1 MAYDTKELIELS
13 FEAIKKH
20 KLFFI
25 EDLVAY
31 LPCSSRTFYN
41 HDLHNM
47 QELKDLVAT
56 NRIITKRKLQRN
68 WEQSENATLQM
79 GLMKMI
85 ASIEERQRLSQSYT
99 DVTTKGESLNYTDE
113 ERAKRITELLKERGD
128 VE

>member
-1 MAYDTKELIELS
+1 
-13 FEAIKKH
+13 
-20 KLFFI
+20 
-25 EDLVAY
+25 
-31 LPCSSRTFYN
+31 
-41 HDLHNM
+41 M

-85 ASIEERQRLSQSYT
+85 ASIEERQRLSQTYN

-113 ERAKRITELLKERGD
+113 EREKLIAELLKERGD
-128 VE
+128 VG

>member
-1 MAYDTKELIELS
+1 
-13 FEAIKKH
+13 
-20 KLFFI
+20 
-25 EDLVAY
+25 
-31 LPCSSRTFYN
+31 
-41 HDLHNM
+41 M

>member
-1 MAYDTKELIELS
+1 MAYDTKELIELA

-25 EDLVAY
+25 EDLIAY

-85 ASIEERQRLSQSYT
+85 ASIEERQRLSQTYN

-113 ERAKRITELLKERGD
+113 EREKLIAELLKERGD
-128 VE
+128 VG

>member
-85 ASIEERQRLSQSYT
+85 ASIEERQRLSQTYN

-113 ERAKRITELLKERGD
+113 EREKLIAELLKERGD
-128 VE
+128 VG

>member
-85 ASIEERQRLSQSYT
+85 ASIEERQRLSQTYN
-99 DVTTKGESLNYTDE
+99 DITTKGESLNYTDE
-113 ERAKRITELLKERGD
+113 EREKMIAELLKERGD
-128 VE
+128 VG